1 MHIWCC
7 AIYMTVYTDGVEN
20 GVTFRR
26 TSV

>member
-1 MHIWCC
+1 
-7 AIYMTVYTDGVEN
+7 MTVYTDGVEN